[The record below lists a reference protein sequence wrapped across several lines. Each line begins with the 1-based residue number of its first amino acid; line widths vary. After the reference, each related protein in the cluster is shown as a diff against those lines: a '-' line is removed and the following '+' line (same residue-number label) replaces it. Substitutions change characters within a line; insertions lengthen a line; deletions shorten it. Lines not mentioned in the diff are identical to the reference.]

1 MAKRRGGVPRAC
13 PRGVG
18 SSLNID
24 TLNLL
29 EKARRAIHAAETLLQ
44 HGDVDFAAG
53 RAYYAMFYI
62 AEAVLSEKG
71 FRSRKHGGVHAQFGE
86 QFIKTGLM
94 DAKFHR
100 FLLDA
105 FDRRLQGDYGFDA
118 VLGAKEVTE
127 MIEQAGEFLK
137 EAEKFLG

>member
-1 MAKRRGGVPRAC
+1 MSTDALK
-13 PRGVG
+13 
-18 SSLNID
+18 
-24 TLNLL
+24 LL

-53 RAYYAMFYI
+53 RAYYAMFYV
-62 AEAVLSEKG
+62 AEGLLSERG
-71 FRSRKHGGVHAQFGE
+71 LHSRRHGGVHVLFGQ

-105 FDRRLQGDYGFDA
+105 FDRRLQATTALMLF
-118 VLGAKEVTE
+118 L
-127 MIEQAGEFLK
+127 AGKKSPE
-137 EAEKFLG
+137 